1 MLHLRNLQKNHN
13 IIWQPL
19 SILPHPPPFLA
30 KIFRPLISINFE
42 KIESPGGVSNY
53 VLVDS
58 LLYTADFRVQSPKTS
73 STFDHN
79 QPITIKVTFSFPE
92 FVSVCKK
99 SA

>member
-42 KIESPGGVSNY
+42 KIESPGGGSNY

-73 STFDHN
+73 PTFDHN